1 MLRRITVNEW
11 IKHQSE
17 TLESVHD
24 SVTQIIQDVSSRGDE
39 ALFELSKRYDN
50 VTLEAIQVPEEAIL
64 NAHEQVD
71 KEVFQALIDA
81 YERIVKFHKLQ
92 KQRDLW
98 LQETDP
104 GILLG
109 VKVTPLER
117 IGIYVPGGRA
127 AYSSTVLMCAAPAH
141 VAGVSEICLCTPPG
155 KDGPSPLTL
164 AACAICGITEVYQ
177 VGGAQAIAAM
187 AHGTESIARVDKI
200 VGPGN
205 SYVAV
210 AKHIVQGDVAIDFPA
225 GPSEIVIIADEFAN
239 PAFIAAD
246 ILAQSEHDPSA
257 PSLLITPSEE
267 LAARV
272 NENIEQQ
279 VKNASRKEII
289 LEALK
294 KGGFIISPDLD
305 EAVKIANTI
314 APEHLSLQVTEPIH
328 KISQIK
334 HAGSIFI
341 GSYTPVACGDYGSG
355 TNHVLPTG
363 GNARLYSGLNVS
375 HFTKTS
381 TVQIINKEGLMQIQG
396 IIEKI
401 ADAEGLHAHA
411 DSVRIRLESR
421 ANEDISKK

>member
-11 IKHQSE
+11 IEHQSAS
-17 TLESVHD
+17 LDSVHD
-24 SVTQIIQDVSSRGDE
+24 SVAQIIQEVSSRGDE
-39 ALFELSKRYDN
+39 ALLELSRRYDN
-50 VTLEAIQVPEEAIL
+50 VILETVQVPEKAIL

-71 KEVFQALIDA
+71 KEVLQALINA
-81 YERIVKFHKLQ
+81 YERIVMFHKLQ
-92 KQRDLW
+92 RQKELW

-127 AYSSTVLMCAAPAH
+127 AYPSTVLMCAAPAR

-155 KDGPSPLTL
+155 RDGPSPLTL

-205 SYVAV
+205 RYVAV

-225 GPSEIVIIADEFAN
+225 GPSEIVIIADEYAN
-239 PAFIAAD
+239 PTFIAAD
-246 ILAQSEHDPSA
+246 IIAQSEHDPSA
-257 PSLLITPSEE
+257 VSLLITPSEE
-267 LAARV
+267 LAHCV
-272 NENIEQQ
+272 DENIEEQI
-279 VKNASRKEII
+279 KNISRKEII
-289 LEALK
+289 LESLK
-294 KGGFIISPDLD
+294 QGGVIISSNLD
-305 EAVKIANTI
+305 EAVVIANRI
-314 APEHLSLQVTEPIH
+314 APEHLSLQVAEPIH
-328 KISQIK
+328 KISQIQ
-334 HAGSIFI
+334 HAGSIFV
-341 GSYTPVACGDYGSG
+341 GSYAPVACGDYASG
-355 TNHVLPTG
+355 TNHVLPTA
-363 GNARLYSGLNVS
+363 GNARLYSGLNLS

-381 TVQIINKEGLMQIQG
+381 TVQIISKEGLMQIQKT
-396 IIEKI
+396 IEKI

-411 DSVRIRLESR
+411 NSVRIRLEP
-421 ANEDISKK
+421 E